1 MGTAPAC
8 QEVTHPRTRL
18 DDLVHQ
24 PVRFSLMAALAKAE
38 ELEFRFLRD
47 TLGVSDSVLSRQA
60 STLEEAG
67 YVNIR
72 KGYVGKRP
80 RTWLSLTAI
89 GRTTFEEHVQAL
101 REIAG

>member
-1 MGTAPAC
+1 
-8 QEVTHPRTRL
+8 
-18 DDLVHQ
+18 
-24 PVRFSLMAALAKAE
+24 MAALAKAE

-72 KGYVGKRP
+72 KGFVGKRP
-80 RTWLSLTAI
+80 HTWLSVTVI
-89 GRTTFEEHVQAL
+89 GRKTFEEHVQAL

>member
-1 MGTAPAC
+1 
-8 QEVTHPRTRL
+8 
-18 DDLVHQ
+18 
-24 PVRFSLMAALAKAE
+24 MAALSKAE

-47 TLGVSDSVLSRQA
+47 TLGVSDSVLSRQG

-89 GRTTFEEHVQAL
+89 GRSTYEGHVQAL